1 MTDADDLLDIS
12 QAAQFLQVSETSLRR
27 WTNAGQLSC
36 LRVGLRRE
44 RRFRRS
50 ALLEFMEQQPGIHT
64 AANETSNAS
73 PRGNAVV
80 GGVDTPHGTHLC
92 GIYGSDRARAQLTV
106 GFLAGGLRAGNK
118 SFLVT
123 KPGSRRG
130 LLENLKQERPSLKSD
145 MDAGRLIVGHFV
157 KSPDAQIAW
166 FHDEFDRALSSGV
179 RSLRVVGD
187 VAGLAARMSP
197 DALADYE
204 SAYSELIATKY
215 PVVTLCQYDVRAF
228 SASDIL
234 TALRGHPDS
243 LNPAAS
249 RWLA

>member
-1 MTDADDLLDIS
+1 MKDSEELLDIGR
-12 QAAQFLQVSETSLRR
+12 AAQFLQVSETSLRR
-27 WTNAGQLSC
+27 WTNAGHLAC

-50 ALLEFMEQQPGIHT
+50 SLLEFMEQQPGIHT
-64 AANETSNAS
+64 AATETSTTAS
-73 PRGNAVV
+73 RGYAVV
-80 GGVDTPHGTHLC
+80 GGIETAHGTHFC
-92 GIYGSDRARAQLTV
+92 GIYGSDRARGQLTV
-106 GFLAGGLRAGNK
+106 AFLAGGLRTGSK

-123 KPGSRRG
+123 GPGVRRG
-130 LLENLKQERPSLKSD
+130 LLENLQQERPSLKSD
-145 MDAGRLIVGHFV
+145 IEANRLAVCRYA

-166 FHDEFDRALSSGV
+166 FHNEFDRALASGV
-179 RSLRVVGD
+179 RSLRVLGD

-197 DALADYE
+197 DGLADYE

>member
-1 MTDADDLLDIS
+1 MSDADELLDIS

-27 WTNAGQLSC
+27 WTNAGHLAC

-50 ALLEFMEQQPGIHT
+50 SLLEFMEQQPGIHT
-64 AANETSNAS
+64 AAETSDAS
-73 PRGNAVV
+73 PPSHAVV
-80 GGVDTPHGTHLC
+80 GGVDTAHGTHVC
-92 GIYGSDRARAQLTV
+92 GIYGSDRALVQLTV
-106 GFLAGGLRAGNK
+106 AFLAGGLRAGSK

-123 KPGSRRG
+123 RPGVRRG
-130 LLENLKQERPSLKSD
+130 LLENLQQERPSLQSD
-145 MDAGRLIVGHFV
+145 IDADRLAVSHYAE
-157 KSPDAQIAW
+157 SADAQIAY
-166 FHDEFDRALSSGV
+166 FHDAFDRALASGV

-187 VAGLAARMSP
+187 VAGLAARVSP

-204 SAYSELIATKY
+204 SAYSELIAAKY

-228 SASDIL
+228 ASSEIL